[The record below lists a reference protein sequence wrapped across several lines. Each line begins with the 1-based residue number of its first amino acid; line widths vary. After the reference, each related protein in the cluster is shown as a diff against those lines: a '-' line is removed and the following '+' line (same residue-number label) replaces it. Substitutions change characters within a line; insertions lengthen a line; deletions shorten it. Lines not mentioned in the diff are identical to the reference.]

1 MKIKLIISA
10 VLIGSV
16 TANASITLS
25 GVALLNNYMTGFS
38 TGVFVASNTGSF
50 DTSIVVNPWNTGVP
64 FAPGTDINGYTILG
78 TGSVNVLP
86 ISPSDESVL
95 LGGITYNLD
104 GSVATGNEI
113 AVLVFKNAT
122 TETVG
127 FETLQIYTNDWLVPS
142 DGANASLTGG
152 GPYTGIYDTEV
163 VWFPELSAYPMLA
176 GLIALGSAL
185 LRRCA

>member
-1 MKIKLIISA
+1 MKIKL
-10 VLIGSV
+10 LITALLLGSV
-16 TANASITLS
+16 TANASVTLS
-25 GVALLNNYMTGFS
+25 GAALLNNYMAGFS
-38 TGVFVASNTGSF
+38 TGVFIASNSGSF
-50 DTSIVVNPWNTGVP
+50 NTSIVADPWGVGVT
-64 FAPGTDINGYTILG
+64 FTPGTDINGYTILG
-78 TGSVNVLP
+78 TGTVNVLP
-86 ISPSDESVL
+86 ISPSNESVL

-127 FETLQIYTNDWLVPS
+127 FETLQIYTNDWLVPA
-142 DGANASLTGG
+142 DGANTSLTGG

-163 VWFPELSAYPMLA
+163 VWFPESSAYPMLA